1 MGIVLA
7 LVITGWLVAFA
18 LGSQAG
24 FDNEPTM
31 VTQQSAVAESA
42 QANATSYRKPMSAA

>member
-1 MGIVLA
+1 MAIVLA

-24 FDNEPTM
+24 FDSEPTM
-31 VTQQSAVAESA
+31 VTQQPAVTKSAPVK
-42 QANATSYRKPMSAA
+42 ATNYSEPASAA